1 MLNTTLIESVLK
13 IGLAP
18 TLLLLVFFFY
28 KELVDKTIEHLK
40 KENEYLLKKLLE
52 KEEK

>member
-1 MLNTTLIESVLK
+1 MFDAAVIESVLK

-52 KEEK
+52 KGEK